1 MDNKEEPIK
10 HKFVLPSFII
20 KVMLWASRCLVYIK
34 LFNSGEPIINIGL
47 MIALY
52 YIMEICILFL
62 LSFIHY
68 FIHYFSQMMKNP
80 DFFIN
85 MNQDK
90 IKELLDNDFDFIN
103 LHNGIIT
110 ILYIFLY
117 FN

>member
-1 MDNKEEPIK
+1 MDNKEEPIRY
-10 HKFVLPSFII
+10 KFDLPSFII
-20 KVMLWASRCLVYIK
+20 KVMLLASRCLVYIK
-34 LFNSGEPIINIGL
+34 LFNSEEPILNIVL

-52 YIMEICILFL
+52 FIMETCISFI
-62 LSFIHY
+62 LSFIRY
-68 FIHYFSQMMKNP
+68 FPLMMKNP
-80 DFFIN
+80 DCFLN

>member
-10 HKFVLPSFII
+10 YKFDLPSFII

-34 LFNSGEPIINIGL
+34 LFNSEEPILNIGL

-52 YIMEICILFL
+52 FLMETCI
-62 LSFIHY
+62 SFILCFIRY
-68 FIHYFSQMMKNP
+68 FPLMMKNP
-80 DFFIN
+80 TCFIN
-85 MNQDK
+85 MSQDK
-90 IKELLDNDFDFIN
+90 IKDLLDNYFGFIN

>member
-10 HKFVLPSFII
+10 YKFDLPSFLI

-34 LFNSGEPIINIGL
+34 LFNSEEPILNIAL

-52 YIMEICILFL
+52 FIMEICISFL
-62 LSFIHY
+62 LCFIRY
-68 FIHYFSQMMKNP
+68 FPQMMKNP

-85 MNQDK
+85 MNKDK
-90 IKELLDNDFDFIN
+90 IKELLDNDFDFKN

>member
-10 HKFVLPSFII
+10 YKFDLPSFII
-20 KVMLWASRCLVYIK
+20 KVMLWASRFLVYIK
-34 LFNSGEPIINIGL
+34 LFNSGEPILNIGL

-52 YIMEICILFL
+52 FLMEICISFL
-62 LSFIHY
+62 LGFIRY
-68 FIHYFSQMMKNP
+68 FPQMMKNP
-80 DFFIN
+80 DCFLN
-85 MNQDK
+85 MNQDR
-90 IKELLDNDFDFIN
+90 IKKLLDNDCDFIN

>member
-10 HKFVLPSFII
+10 YKFDFPSFII
-20 KVMLWASRCLVYIK
+20 KVMLWASRFLVYIK
-34 LFNSGEPIINIGL
+34 LFNSGEPILNIGL

-52 YIMEICILFL
+52 FLLEICISFL
-62 LSFIHY
+62 WGFIHY
-68 FIHYFSQMMKNP
+68 FPQMMKNP